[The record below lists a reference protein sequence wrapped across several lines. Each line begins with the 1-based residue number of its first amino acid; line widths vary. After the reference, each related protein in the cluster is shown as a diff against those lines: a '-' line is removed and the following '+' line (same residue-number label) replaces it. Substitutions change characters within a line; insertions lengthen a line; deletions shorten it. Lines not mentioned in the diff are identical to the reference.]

1 MRSLQ
6 REPGLLLALLA
17 VVLLVLIFIV
27 YPQLRVIAT
36 PGSGYVAFLTGGTWQ
51 RALLNSLEVM
61 ALSTTSAV
69 ILGFIFA
76 YAMVYTDM
84 PWKPFFRLVGI
95 LPLLSPPFVV
105 AAAYVILFGPRGVIT
120 YGIFGQTISVF
131 GLGGIWGVQTIAFF
145 PFAYQLIAD
154 VLSRSD
160 ARLEQAA
167 RNLGAGP
174 WHVFRTVTLP
184 LTRPG
189 LGAAILTTAI
199 YVLEDFGNPALIGGT
214 FTVLPTQAYGLISGF
229 GDLPGATAVSTL
241 LLALALVLYLT
252 KIRLDSG
259 RSFVTVSGRASS
271 MPRPPVPVKL
281 RWACFGACLALS
293 ILILTVY
300 GSLLVSA
307 LTLNFPTVMTPTLQ
321 HFQYITTGTNGT
333 ALQNT
338 LIFGLAAA
346 AISAAFALL
355 AGWLVQRVAFTG
367 ARMLDF
373 LLIMPAAIPGLFFG
387 IGYATA
393 FNEPWLDWLGRGYL
407 IIIAM
412 IFWNIPIGY
421 QAAVAGL
428 RQIDRTMDEAAT
440 SLGASSLRGFR
451 DILLPMLSGSLR
463 VGFVTTFVRAVTT
476 LSVVIFLFTPGS
488 TVATIR
494 IYQLVNDLNFGG
506 ATAFTVAD
514 IAMAIG
520 ALVIVG
526 LLARGR
532 TALIGR
538 AAAAQVALVTPLEHT
553 SSGGAPLAR

>member
-17 VVLLVLIFIV
+17 VVLLVAIFIV

-51 RALLNSLEVM
+51 RALLNSLEVV
-61 ALSTTSAV
+61 ALSTTSAGS
-69 ILGFIFA
+69 LGFIVA

-84 PWKPFFRLVGI
+84 PWKPFFRMVGI

-174 WHVFRTVTLP
+174 WQVFRTVTLP

-281 RWACFGACLALS
+281 KWACFGACLALS

-346 AISAAFALL
+346 AFSAAFALL

-367 ARMLDF
+367 ARVLDF

-538 AAAAQVALVTPLEHT
+538 AAAAQVAIVPPLGNT
-553 SSGGAPLAR
+553 AGGGSPLAR